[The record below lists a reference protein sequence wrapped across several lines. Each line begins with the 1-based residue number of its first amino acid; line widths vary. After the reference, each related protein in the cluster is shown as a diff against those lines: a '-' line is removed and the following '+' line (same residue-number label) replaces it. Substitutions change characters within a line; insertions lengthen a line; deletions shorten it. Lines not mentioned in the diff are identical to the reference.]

1 MAPSGK
7 PSRVT
12 GTWPHPR
19 RSRAR
24 RTSRVRTPRT
34 SHPVSAAPGCDA
46 SPSLT
51 ATIRTS
57 TPRSH
62 NICNS
67 PPHPRISS
75 SGWGDTTHARRLDGT
90 SKGGRARRGW
100 DRRQVASLV
109 PRCWSSTTKLT
120 QNLRPPRGP
129 RAPRP
134 GARGVELGR
143 RTGLRRAGLVAHRG
157 REAQLLRLRPRA
169 RAPAGRHGGPRAG
182 SQWRDS
188 ARSRRSRSGP
198 RQSRQPPTR
207 EVRSW
212 HPRGRS
218 HDPVRQAGPRR
229 PKGPIL
235 RLPVRPSL
243 GPPRASTPPLRWR
256 RTRSR
261 DAPDRSQE
269 GLSRIARLAAR
280 TGIRASD

>member
-1 MAPSGK
+1 MPTATDRDRQPTCSSPATRPGDRRWVAMAPSGR

-12 GTWPHPR
+12 GTRPHPR

-34 SHPVSAAPGCDA
+34 SHPVSAAPGCEA

-51 ATIRTS
+51 ATMRTS
-57 TPRSH
+57 TPWSH
-62 NICNS
+62 NICNR

-90 SKGGRARRGW
+90 SKGGRERRGW

-120 QNLRPPRGP
+120 QSLRPPRGP

-169 RAPAGRHGGPRAG
+169 RAPAGRAWWTACRVTMARFRVVEEESVG
-182 SQWRDS
+182 SASMAS
-188 ARSRRSRSGP
+188 AAHSRSA
-198 RQSRQPPTR
+198 
-207 EVRSW
+207 VM
-212 HPRGRS
+212 
-218 HDPVRQAGPRR
+218 
-229 PKGPIL
+229 
-235 RLPVRPSL
+235 
-243 GPPRASTPPLRWR
+243 ASTW
-256 RTRSR
+256 
-261 DAPDRSQE
+261 A
-269 GLSRIARLAAR
+269 IA
-280 TGIRASD
+280 